1 MDRKNEI
8 KTTVEKEI
16 LQIYGQLQY
25 SSGKARLAK
34 LRNSIGKT
42 DLVETYPFLFEI
54 LPENLQ
60 GRGKYLSDEEKAVI
74 CSLQFYALLQQ
85 GKTECVYVRGR
96 KNENLATSLSQIR
109 RNEESA
115 ALDRRFN
122 SMILADTEEEF
133 LTHLRYML
141 QLFKGKAQS
150 CSVDFGQLAEDI
162 YRFIHWENG
171 KEEIRLSWSREYY
184 KIYAKGEEND
194 D

>member
-1 MDRKNEI
+1 MDRQNEI

-42 DLVETYPFLFEI
+42 DLVETYPFLFGI

-60 GRGKYLSDEEKAVI
+60 GSGKYLSDEEKAVVW
-74 CSLQFYALLQQ
+74 SLQFYALLQQ
-85 GKTECVYVRGR
+85 GKTECVHVRGR

-109 RNEESA
+109 RNEENA

-141 QLFKGKAQS
+141 QLFKGKAQF
-150 CSVDFGQLAEDI
+150 CSVDFCQLAEDI
-162 YRFIHWENG
+162 YRFIHWGNG